1 MTSLSFFD
9 KEVASDTMDVLYRR
23 GVDPKVCR
31 LWAKLNETR
40 IQVRTGVG
48 NTEKAEIGTV
58 IGQGTIGGAI
68 ASQGSLDDGIRD
80 QFQGSQEEIQH
91 GSVEMGPLIFQD
103 DLLETSPGVIEARA
117 ANIRVATVMHQKRLT
132 LNEDKSVCLVWGT
145 DKQKQKIKEEL
156 EERPLM
162 CGQVLIKMVKF
173 DKWLGD
179 YLHNEGLAESVLET
193 VKQREG
199 KVKGAALE
207 IADIVEDWRARTV
220 GGFVSG
226 LFLWESCCIPSLLYN
241 AGSWQGIS
249 KDAEKRLDAL
259 QNWFLRILLRQGPGA
274 PSSAILWEL
283 QVLTMA
289 RRIWREKLCL
299 CLHVARLDEDTLAN
313 KIWKEQQLY
322 NWPGLAKECKEI
334 AEQLGVENVN
344 DTNLSASLYRK
355 TVTEACHS
363 YDADMLKEDMK
374 DKVKCAKILS
384 DGYGRKEYVAKSL
397 PGEVREFFSTR
408 VSMLPLAGNFS
419 RDNRFRRTGW
429 LCLCGEREEQ
439 EHVRLHCN
447 KYKDIREKYDDL
459 TSDDNLVNFY
469 REVLLRRD
477 KVREQEEKEEK
488 RRRKE
493 QGAGEKE
500 EE

>member
-1 MTSLSFFD
+1 M
-9 KEVASDTMDVLYRR
+9 
-23 GVDPKVCR
+23 
-31 LWAKLNETR
+31 
-40 IQVRTGVG
+40 
-48 NTEKAEIGTV
+48 
-58 IGQGTIGGAI
+58 
-68 ASQGSLDDGIRD
+68 
-80 QFQGSQEEIQH
+80 
-91 GSVEMGPLIFQD
+91 
-103 DLLETSPGVIEARA
+103 
-117 ANIRVATVMHQKRLT
+117 
-132 LNEDKSVCLVWGT
+132 
-145 DKQKQKIKEEL
+145 
-156 EERPLM
+156 
-162 CGQVLIKMVKF
+162 
-173 DKWLGD
+173 
-179 YLHNEGLAESVLET
+179 
-193 VKQREG
+193 
-199 KVKGAALE
+199 
-207 IADIVEDWRARTV
+207 

-374 DKVKCAKILS
+374 DKVKCAQILS

-488 RRRKE
+488 RRKE

-500 EE
+500 QE